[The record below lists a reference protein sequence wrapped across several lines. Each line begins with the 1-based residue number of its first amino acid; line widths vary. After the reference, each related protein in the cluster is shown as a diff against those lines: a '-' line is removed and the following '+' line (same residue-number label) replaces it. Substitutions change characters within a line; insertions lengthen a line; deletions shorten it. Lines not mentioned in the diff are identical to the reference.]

1 MRQSEDVDVMPHRN
15 GRAPFVVTAFVLAVM
30 TSGLCGCSIPL
41 DDVDAIQIGT
51 VRPSTLQKMAGL
63 NMDRGA
69 PILLRVYKEEST
81 LEIWKRDRSD
91 RYTLLNTYPIC
102 KFSGKL
108 GPKITEGDRQAPE
121 GFYEITPEQMFP
133 LSREYLAFNIGFP
146 NAFDRSLGRSGSFIM
161 VHGGCASIGCY
172 AMTNQQMDEIY
183 RLLDEAFTGG
193 QNRVPFEAYPF
204 RMTAENLA
212 RHAPNNPNASFWAML
227 KAGSDSLLETGKP
240 PAIMVCDHRYV
251 FNPAT
256 ADGGL
261 DPGAPCP
268 AGISSTPV
276 AEDAQWSK
284 PTIAAVALPNQAP
297 KSTIAAVARPN
308 QVGKE
313 SLLRKRPVAPG
324 RAHKDWRPR
333 RQTVK
338 QAQGEPGDLYTFPL
352 PTTSFPQP
360 RRPQDFIRP

>member
-1 MRQSEDVDVMPHRN
+1 MMPHRN
-15 GRAPFVVTAFVLAVM
+15 GRASFVVTAFVLAAM
-30 TSGLCGCSIPL
+30 TSGLSGCSIPL
-41 DDVDAIQIGT
+41 EDVDAIQIGA
-51 VRPSTLQKMAGL
+51 VRPSTLQKMASL
-63 NMDRGA
+63 NMDRAA
-69 PILLRVYKEEST
+69 PILLRVYKEESA
-81 LEIWKRDRSD
+81 LEVWKQDRSGK
-91 RYTLLNTYPIC
+91 YTLLNTYPIC

-172 AMTNQQMDEIY
+172 AMTHQQMDEIY

-212 RHAPNNPNASFWAML
+212 RHALNNPNASFWAML
-227 KAGSDSLLETGKP
+227 KAGSDTFLATGKP
-240 PAIMVCDHRYV
+240 PAIVVCDHRYV

-256 ADGGL
+256 ASGDL

-268 AGISSTPV
+268 AGISS
-276 AEDAQWSK
+276 AFAGEEAQWS
-284 PTIAAVALPNQAP
+284 
-297 KSTIAAVARPN
+297 KSTIAAVAPPPH
-308 QVGKE
+308 QASAEVKV
-313 SLLRKRPVAPG
+313 SLSRKYSIAPG

-333 RQTVK
+333 RQTVR
-338 QAQGEPGDLYTFPL
+338 QVQSDAVDPYAFPL
-352 PTTSFPQP
+352 SAASFPLP
-360 RRPQDFIRP
+360 RRPQDFTQP